1 MARSARAM
9 GRMAMDPAALQRP
22 VKPGTARRALG
33 YARPYVGTLLLF
45 LIVVIANASIAIAN
59 PLIYREI
66 VNVGILTGDTTLI
79 VQLALLVAGVGLI
92 DAALGLAQTYLAA
105 RIGAEVVMSLR
116 SKLFA
121 HVQQMP
127 IAFFGRVQTGALV
140 NRLVTDATGARSAF
154 TDVLS
159 NVVGNSIT
167 VIVIIVAMFAL
178 SWRITLVALLLLPL
192 FMLPARL
199 WGRRIQAIT
208 REGYEA
214 GAAMSSVM
222 VERFNV
228 AGALLSRLFG
238 RPQEDARAFEERSEQ
253 LSRVGIKGA
262 LYGRMFGT
270 MLLLMATI
278 ATAVSYG
285 WGGVLAARHMLDL
298 GTVVAF
304 VALLGRMYFPLMGLS
319 NVQVSVMTTLV
330 SFERIF
336 EVLDL
341 KPMITEK
348 PGAVSVPPGPLSV
361 RFEHV
366 SFRYPTAAEVSLAS
380 LESIAVP
387 ERKVPPRTVLED
399 IDFTVEPGQLV
410 ALVGPSGAGKSTLTM
425 LIPRL
430 YDVQA
435 GAVRLN
441 GVDVRD
447 ATLESVQQRVGVV
460 TQEAHLFH
468 DTLRANLVYARPDA
482 TDAQIRDA
490 LRDAQILEAV
500 DTLPNG
506 LDTMVGER
514 GYRFSGGEKQ
524 RIAIARTILRNPPVL
539 ILDEATSALDN
550 ETERAVQK
558 ALDELARGRTTIAIA
573 HRLSTIR
580 EADQILVLDAGR
592 IVERGTHGE
601 LVALGGRYA
610 ELLSDSTVG
619 EEPADSSAA
628 LA

>member
-1 MARSARAM
+1 MALDPSA
-9 GRMAMDPAALQRP
+9 LKRP
-22 VKPGTARRALG
+22 VKPGTARRAMG
-33 YARPYVGTLLLF
+33 YARPYVGTLLVF
-45 LIVVIANASIAIAN
+45 LVVVVANAAIAIAN

-66 VNVGILTGDTTLI
+66 MNAGILAGNTALI
-79 VQLALLVAGVGLI
+79 VRLALLVGGVGLV
-92 DAALGLAQTYLAA
+92 DAALGLVQTYLAA
-105 RIGAEVVMSLR
+105 RIGAEVVMSVR
-116 SKLFA
+116 RRLFV

-159 NVVGNSIT
+159 NVVGNTIT
-167 VIVIIVAMFAL
+167 VVIIVVAMFAL
-178 SWRITLVALLLLPL
+178 SWRIALVALLLLPL

-238 RPQEDARAFEERSEQ
+238 RPQEDARTFEARSEQ
-253 LSRVGIKGA
+253 LSQVGIKGA

-278 ATAVSYG
+278 ATAVCYG
-285 WGGVLAARHMLDL
+285 WGGVLAARQMLDI

-348 PGAVSVPPGPLSV
+348 PGAVSVPAGPLSV

-387 ERKVPPRTVLED
+387 ERKVAPRTVLED
-399 IDFTVEPGQLV
+399 IDFTAEPGQLV

-430 YDVQA
+430 YDVQT

-447 ATLESVQQRVGVV
+447 ATLESVQQRIGVV

-468 DTLRANLVYARPDA
+468 DTLRANLLYARPDA
-482 TDAQIRDA
+482 TDAVLRDA
-490 LRDAQILEAV
+490 LRDAQILAAV
-500 DTLPNG
+500 ETLPNG

-524 RIAIARTILRNPPVL
+524 RLAIARLLLKAPDLVV
-539 ILDEATSALDN
+539 LDEATAHLDSNSEAAVHAAL
-550 ETERAVQK
+550 ERA
-558 ALDELARGRTTIAIA
+558 LAGRTAIVIA
-573 HRLSTIR
+573 HRLSTVLR
-580 EADQILVLDAGR
+580 ADLILVMQEGR
-592 IVERGTHGE
+592 IVERGTHAE
-601 LVALGGRYA
+601 LVAASGLYA
-610 ELLSDSTVG
+610 QLYERQF
-619 EEPADSSAA
+619 AA
-628 LA
+628 QSGV

>member
-1 MARSARAM
+1 M
-9 GRMAMDPAALQRP
+9 GRPAAAMRMGFDPASLNRKIKA
-22 VKPGTARRALG
+22 GTARRALA
-33 YARPYVGTLLLF
+33 YARPYAGTLLLF
-45 LIVVIANASIAIAN
+45 LLVVMTNASIAVAN

-66 VNVGILTGDTTLI
+66 VNVGILRGDIPLI
-79 VQLALLVAGVGLI
+79 VKLALLVGVIGI
-92 DAALGLAQTYLAA
+92 VDAALGLLQTYMAA

-116 SKLFA
+116 GRLFS

-127 IAFFGRVQTGALV
+127 IAFFGRIQTGALV
-140 NRLVTDATGARSAF
+140 NRLVTDAAGARSAF
-154 TDVLS
+154 TEVLS
-159 NVVGNSIT
+159 TVVGNSIT
-167 VIVIIVAMFAL
+167 VITLMVAMFAL
-178 SWRITLVALLLLPL
+178 SWRIALAALVLLPL

-228 AGALLSRLFG
+228 AGATLSRLFG
-238 RPQEDARAFEERSEQ
+238 RPQDDAKGFEARSEQ
-253 LSRVGIKGA
+253 MTQVGIKGA
-262 LYGRMFGT
+262 IYGRMFGT
-270 MLLLMATI
+270 MLLLMATV
-278 ATAVSYG
+278 ATAVCYG
-285 WGGVLAARHMLDL
+285 WGGVLAARHVLDL

-319 NVQVSVMTTLV
+319 NVQVSIMTALV

-341 KPMITEK
+341 KPMIMEK
-348 PGAVSVPPGPLSV
+348 PGAVLVPTGPLSV
-361 RFEHV
+361 RFEQV
-366 SFRYPTAAEVSLAS
+366 SFRYPSASEVSLQS
-380 LESIAVP
+380 LEAIAVP
-387 ERKVPPRTVLED
+387 ERKTAPRTVLQD
-399 IDFTVEPGQLV
+399 IDFEVKPGQLV

-430 YDVQA
+430 YDVQS

-482 TDAQIRDA
+482 TDEEIRSA
-490 LRDAQILEAV
+490 LRHAQILDAV
-500 DTLPNG
+500 DALPDG
-506 LDTMVGER
+506 LGTMVGER

-524 RIAIARTILRNPPVL
+524 RLAIARLLLKSPDLVV
-539 ILDEATSALDN
+539 LDEATAHLDSN
-550 ETERAVQK
+550 SEAAVQA
-558 ALDELARGRTTIAIA
+558 ALEEALAGRTALVIA
-573 HRLSTIR
+573 HRLSTVLR
-580 EADQILVLDAGR
+580 ADLILVLQEGR
-592 IVERGTHGE
+592 IVERGTHAE
-601 LVALGGRYA
+601 LVAAAGLYA
-610 ELLSDSTVG
+610 QLYQKQFATQ
-619 EEPADSSAA
+619 SAG
-628 LA
+628 

>member
-1 MARSARAM
+1 MRRT
-9 GRMAMDPAALQRP
+9 GMDPAQLKRP

-33 YARPYVGTLLLF
+33 YARPFVGALLVF
-45 LIVVIANASIAIAN
+45 LVIVIANASIAIAN

-66 VNVGILTGDTTLI
+66 VNVGILTGNTTLI
-79 VQLALLVAGVGLI
+79 VQLALLVAGIGIV
-92 DAALGLAQTYLAA
+92 DAALGLVQTYMAA

-116 SKLFA
+116 RRLFE

-127 IAFFGRVQTGALV
+127 IAFFGRIQTGALV
-140 NRLVTDATGARSAF
+140 NRLVTDASGARSAF
-154 TDVLS
+154 TEVLS
-159 NVVGNSIT
+159 TVVGNTIT
-167 VIVIIVAMFAL
+167 VLTIIAAMFVL
-178 SWRITLVALLLLPL
+178 SWRIALVALVLLPL
-192 FMLPARL
+192 FMLPVRL

-214 GAAMSSVM
+214 GAAMSSLM

-228 AGALLSRLFG
+228 AGATLSRLFG
-238 RPQEDARAFEERSEQ
+238 RPQEDARAFETRSEQ
-253 LSRVGIKGA
+253 MTQVGIKGA
-262 LYGRMFGT
+262 IYGRMFGT
-270 MLLLMATI
+270 MLLLMATV
-278 ATAVSYG
+278 ATAVCYG
-285 WGGVLAARHMLDL
+285 WGGVLAARHVLDL

-319 NVQVSVMTTLV
+319 NVQVSIMTALV

-348 PGAVSVPPGPLSV
+348 PDARVVPAGAMRVQ
-361 RFEHV
+361 FEHV

-387 ERKVPPRTVLED
+387 EKKVPPRTVLDE
-399 IDFTVEPGQLV
+399 IDFSVEPGQLV

-430 YDVQA
+430 YDVQS

-441 GVDVRD
+441 GLDVRD
-447 ATLESVQQRVGVV
+447 AALASVQQRIGVV

-468 DTLRANLVYARPDA
+468 DTLRANLLYARPDA
-482 TDAQIRDA
+482 TDAQIREA
-490 LRDAQILEAV
+490 LRGAQILETV
-500 DTLPNG
+500 DALPSG

-524 RIAIARTILRNPPVL
+524 RLAIARLLLKAPDLVV
-539 ILDEATSALDN
+539 LDEATAHLDSN
-550 ETERAVQK
+550 SEAAVQAALEK
-558 ALDELARGRTTIAIA
+558 ALAGRTAIVIA
-573 HRLSTIR
+573 HRLSTVLR
-580 EADQILVLDAGR
+580 ADQILVMQEGR
-592 IVERGTHGE
+592 IIERGTHAG
-601 LVALGGRYA
+601 LVAAQGLYA
-610 ELLSDSTVG
+610 QLYQRQFAEQSPD
-619 EEPADSSAA
+619 
-628 LA
+628 

>member
-1 MARSARAM
+1 MMR
-9 GRMAMDPAALQRP
+9 RMAVDPAALQRK

-33 YARPYVGTLLLF
+33 YARPYLGTLLLF
-45 LIVVIANASIAIAN
+45 LLTVAANGGIVIAN

-66 VNVGILTGDTTLI
+66 VNVGILTANIPLI
-79 VQLALLVAGVGLI
+79 VKLSLLVAGIGLV
-92 DAALGLAQTYLAA
+92 DAALGLVQTYLAA
-105 RIGAEVVMSLR
+105 RIGAEVVVSLR
-116 SKLFA
+116 RKLFM

-127 IAFFGRVQTGALV
+127 IAFFARAQTGALV

-159 NVVGNSIT
+159 NVVGNT
-167 VIVIIVAMFAL
+167 VTVLVIVVAMFAL
-178 SWRITLVALLLLPL
+178 SWRIALVALILLPL

-199 WGRRIQAIT
+199 WGRRIQAVT

-214 GAAMSSVM
+214 GAAMSSLM

-228 AGALLSRLFG
+228 GGALLSRLFG
-238 RPQEDARAFEERSEQ
+238 RPQEDASSFEARAQQ
-253 LSRVGIKGA
+253 LSQVGIRGA

-270 MLLLMATI
+270 MLLLMATL

-285 WGGVLAARHMLDL
+285 WGGVLAARGALDL

-319 NVQVSVMTTLV
+319 NVQVSIMTALV

-341 KPMITEK
+341 KPMIAEK
-348 PGAVSVPPGPLSV
+348 SAAAAVPAGPLGV
-361 RFEHV
+361 QFDHV
-366 SFRYPTAAEVSLAS
+366 SFRYPSASEVSLAS

-387 ERKVPPRTVLED
+387 ERKGPSRVVLQD
-399 IDFTVEPGQLV
+399 IDFTVAPGQLE
-410 ALVGPSGAGKSTLTM
+410 ALVGPSGAGKSTLTT

-430 YDVQA
+430 YDVQG

-441 GVDVRD
+441 GLDVRD
-447 ATLESVQQRVGVV
+447 ATLTSLQQRVGVV

-468 DTLRANLVYARPDA
+468 DTLRANLLYARPDA
-482 TDAQIRDA
+482 TDGQVRDA
-490 LRDAQILEAV
+490 LRDAQILDAVEA
-500 DTLPNG
+500 LPNG

-524 RIAIARTILRNPPVL
+524 RLAIARLLLKAPDLVV
-539 ILDEATSALDN
+539 LDEATAHLDSNSEAAVQAAL
-550 ETERAVQK
+550 ERA
-558 ALDELARGRTTIAIA
+558 LAGRTAIVIA
-573 HRLSTIR
+573 HRLSTVLR
-580 EADQILVLDAGR
+580 ADQILVMQEGR
-592 IVERGTHGE
+592 IIERGTHAQLLAAAG
-601 LVALGGRYA
+601 LYA
-610 ELLSDSTVG
+610 QLYQRQFAEQ
-619 EEPADSSAA
+619 SAN
-628 LA
+628 

>member
-9 GRMAMDPAALQRP
+9 GRMAMDPAVLQRP
-22 VKPGTARRALG
+22 VKPGTARRAMG
-33 YARPYVGTLLLF
+33 YARPYASTLLLF
-45 LIVVIANASIAIAN
+45 LVVVIANASIAVAN

-66 VNVGILTGDTTLI
+66 VNVGILTGNTTLV
-79 VQLALLVAGVGLI
+79 VQLALLVAAVGLV

-116 SKLFA
+116 RKLFV
-121 HVQQMP
+121 HIQQMP

-167 VIVIIVAMFAL
+167 VIMIIVAMFAL

-253 LSRVGIKGA
+253 LSKVGIKGA

-270 MLLLMATI
+270 MLLLMATV
-278 ATAVSYG
+278 ATAVCYG

-298 GTVVAF
+298 GTIVAF

-330 SFERIF
+330 SFERVF
-336 EVLDL
+336 EVLDFPPL
-341 KPMITEK
+341 ITE
-348 PGAVSVPPGPLSV
+348 
-361 RFEHV
+361 R
-366 SFRYPTAAEVSLAS
+366 
-380 LESIAVP
+380 
-387 ERKVPPRTVLED
+387 
-399 IDFTVEPGQLV
+399 
-410 ALVGPSGAGKSTLTM
+410 PS
-425 LIPRL
+425 
-430 YDVQA
+430 
-435 GAVRLN
+435 
-441 GVDVRD
+441 
-447 ATLESVQQRVGVV
+447 
-460 TQEAHLFH
+460 
-468 DTLRANLVYARPDA
+468 
-482 TDAQIRDA
+482 
-490 LRDAQILEAV
+490 AV
-500 DTLPNG
+500 D
-506 LDTMVGER
+506 
-514 GYRFSGGEKQ
+514 
-524 RIAIARTILRNPPVL
+524 L
-539 ILDEATSALDN
+539 IDP
-550 ETERAVQK
+550 K
-558 ALDELARGRTTIAIA
+558 
-573 HRLSTIR
+573 
-580 EADQILVLDAGR
+580 DQIEFDHV
-592 IVERGTHGE
+592 
-601 LVALGGRYA
+601 
-610 ELLSDSTVG
+610 
-619 EEPADSSAA
+619 
-628 LA
+628 

>member
-9 GRMAMDPAALQRP
+9 GRMAMDPSALQRP
-22 VKPGTARRALG
+22 VKPGTARRAMG

-66 VNVGILTGDTTLI
+66 VNVGILTGNTTLI
-79 VQLALLVAGVGLI
+79 VQLALLVAGVGLV

-105 RIGAEVVMSLR
+105 RIGAEVVTSLR
-116 SKLFA
+116 SKLFV
-121 HVQQMP
+121 HIQQMP

-167 VIVIIVAMFAL
+167 VLVIIVAMFAL

-238 RPQEDARAFEERSEQ
+238 RPQEDARAFEQRSQQ
-253 LSRVGIKGA
+253 LSQVGIKGA

-278 ATAVSYG
+278 ATAVCYG

-348 PGAVSVPPGPLSV
+348 PTAVSVPSGPLSV
-361 RFEHV
+361 RFEQV

-387 ERKVPPRTVLED
+387 ERKMAPRTVLQD
-399 IDFTVEPGQLV
+399 IEFTAEPGQLV

-447 ATLESVQQRVGVV
+447 ATLASVQQRVGVV

-468 DTLRANLVYARPDA
+468 DTLRANLIYARPDA
-482 TDAQIRDA
+482 SDADIRDA
-490 LRDAQILEAV
+490 LRAAQILETVEA
-500 DTLPNG
+500 LPNG

-524 RIAIARTILRNPPVL
+524 RLAIARLLLKAPDLVV
-539 ILDEATSALDN
+539 LDEATAHLDSN
-550 ETERAVQK
+550 SEAAVQA
-558 ALDELARGRTTIAIA
+558 ALEGALAGRTAIVIA
-573 HRLSTIR
+573 HRLSTVLR
-580 EADQILVLDAGR
+580 ADLILVLQEGR
-592 IVERGTHGE
+592 IVERGTHAE
-601 LVALGGRYA
+601 LVAAAGLYAQLYERQFATQSGG
-610 ELLSDSTVG
+610 
-619 EEPADSSAA
+619 
-628 LA
+628 

>member
-1 MARSARAM
+1 MARPAGALGAMRA
-9 GRMAMDPAALQRP
+9 DPAALKRP
-22 VKPGTARRALG
+22 VKPGTAKRAMG
-33 YARPYVGTLLLF
+33 YARPFVATLLLF
-45 LIVVIANASIAIAN
+45 LVVVIANASIAIAN

-66 VNVGILTGDTTLI
+66 VNVGILTGNTVLI
-79 VQLALLVAGVGLI
+79 VQLALLVAGIGIV
-92 DAALGLAQTYLAA
+92 DAALGLVQTYLAA

-116 SKLFA
+116 RKLFA

-127 IAFFGRVQTGALV
+127 IAFFGRIQTGALV

-159 NVVGNSIT
+159 NVVGNTIT
-167 VIVIIVAMFAL
+167 VLMIIVAMFAL
-178 SWRITLVALLLLPL
+178 SWRIALVALLLLPL

-199 WGRRIQAIT
+199 WGSRIQAIT

-228 AGALLSRLFG
+228 AGAMLSRLFG
-238 RPQEDARAFEERSEQ
+238 RPQEDARAFEARAQQ
-253 LSRVGIKGA
+253 LTQVGIKGA

-270 MLLLMATI
+270 MLLLMATV
-278 ATAVSYG
+278 ATAVCYG
-285 WGGVLAARHMLDL
+285 WGGVLAARHLLDL

-304 VALLGRMYFPLMGLS
+304 VALL
-319 NVQVSVMTTLV
+319 SVMTALV

-341 KPMITEK
+341 TPMITEK
-348 PGAVSVPPGPLSV
+348 PDAVAVPAGAVRVQ
-361 RFEHV
+361 FEHV
-366 SFRYPTAAEVSLAS
+366 SFRYPTASEVSLAS

-387 ERKVPPRTVLED
+387 ERKAPPRTVLQD

-430 YDVQA
+430 YDVQS

-441 GVDVRD
+441 GLDVRD
-447 ATLESVQQRVGVV
+447 GKLESVQQRIGVV

-482 TDAQIRDA
+482 TDAQIRAA
-490 LRDAQILEAV
+490 LRDAQILDAV
-500 DTLPNG
+500 DALPNG

-524 RIAIARTILRNPPVL
+524 RLAIARLLLKAPDLVV
-539 ILDEATSALDN
+539 LDEATAHLDSNSEAAVQAAL
-550 ETERAVQK
+550 ERA
-558 ALDELARGRTTIAIA
+558 LAGRTAIVIA
-573 HRLSTIR
+573 HRLSTVLR
-580 EADQILVLDAGR
+580 ADLILVMQEGR
-592 IVERGTHGE
+592 IVERGTHAR
-601 LVALGGRYA
+601 LVAAAGLYA
-610 ELLSDSTVG
+610 QLYQRQFAEQSPG
-619 EEPADSSAA
+619 
-628 LA
+628 

>member
-9 GRMAMDPAALQRP
+9 GRMAMDPSALQRP
-22 VKPGTARRALG
+22 VKPGTARRAMG

-66 VNVGILTGDTTLI
+66 VNVGILTGNTTLI
-79 VQLALLVAGVGLI
+79 VQLALLVAVVGLV

-105 RIGAEVVMSLR
+105 RIGAEVVTSLR
-116 SKLFA
+116 SKLFV
-121 HVQQMP
+121 HIQQMP

-167 VIVIIVAMFAL
+167 VIVIIIAMFAL

-208 REGYEA
+208 REGYDA

-238 RPQEDARAFEERSEQ
+238 RPQEDARAFEQRSQQ
-253 LSRVGIKGA
+253 LSQVGIKGA

-270 MLLLMATI
+270 MLLLMATV
-278 ATAVSYG
+278 ATAVCYG

-348 PGAVSVPPGPLSV
+348 PGAVAVPPGPLSV

-387 ERKVPPRTVLED
+387 ERKAAAAHSARGHRLHGGGRAARRARGSFGRRQVHAHDADPA
-399 IDFTVEPGQLV
+399 
-410 ALVGPSGAGKSTLTM
+410 ALRRAGRRGAAERRGRSG
-425 LIPRL
+425 
-430 YDVQA
+430 
-435 GAVRLN
+435 
-441 GVDVRD
+441 RD
-447 ATLESVQQRVGVV
+447 AGI
-460 TQEAHLFH
+460 
-468 DTLRANLVYARPDA
+468 RAAAR
-482 TDAQIRDA
+482 R
-490 LRDAQILEAV
+490 
-500 DTLPNG
+500 
-506 LDTMVGER
+506 R
-514 GYRFSGGEKQ
+514 G
-524 RIAIARTILRNPPVL
+524 
-539 ILDEATSALDN
+539 
-550 ETERAVQK
+550 
-558 ALDELARGRTTIAIA
+558 
-573 HRLSTIR
+573 H
-580 EADQILVLDAGR
+580 AGR
-592 IVERGTHGE
+592 ASLPRHPAREFDLCAPRCRGCGHPRRATRRADPG
-601 LVALGGRYA
+601 GGRGA
-610 ELLSDSTVG
+610 SERPRHHGRRARLPFLRR
-619 EEPADSSAA
+619 
-628 LA
+628 

>member
-1 MARSARAM
+1 MARPAGAM
-9 GRMAMDPAALQRP
+9 GLMAMDPTALKRP
-22 VKPGTARRALG
+22 VKAGTARRALG
-33 YARPYVGTLLLF
+33 YARPYVGTLALF
-45 LIVVIANASIAIAN
+45 LLVVVANAGIAVAN

-66 VNVGILTGDTTLI
+66 INVGILTGNTTLI
-79 VQLALLVAGVGLI
+79 VQLALLVGGIGLV
-92 DAALGLAQTYLAA
+92 DAALGLGQTYLAA
-105 RIGAEVVMSLR
+105 RIGAEVVVALR
-116 SKLFA
+116 RKLFV

-154 TDVLS
+154 TDVLA
-159 NVVGNSIT
+159 NVVGNT
-167 VIVIIVAMFAL
+167 VTVATIVVAMFAL

-208 REGYEA
+208 REGYDA

-238 RPQEDARAFEERSEQ
+238 RPEEDARAFEARAEQ
-253 LSRVGIKGA
+253 LSRVGVKGA

-278 ATAVSYG
+278 ATAVCYG
-285 WGGVLAARHMLDL
+285 WGGVLAARHLLDL

-341 KPMITEK
+341 KPMITDK
-348 PGAVSVPPGPLSV
+348 PGAVAVPAGPLGV

-387 ERKVPPRTVLED
+387 ERKVPPRTVLQD
-399 IDFTVEPGQLV
+399 IDFAVEPGRLV

-447 ATLESVQQRVGVV
+447 ATLESVQQRIGVV

-468 DTLRANLVYARPDA
+468 DTLRANLTYARPDA

-500 DTLPNG
+500 EALPNG

-524 RIAIARTILRNPPVL
+524 RLAIARLLLKSPDLVV
-539 ILDEATSALDN
+539 LDEATAHLDSNSEAALQGALD
-550 ETERAVQK
+550 RA
-558 ALDELARGRTTIAIA
+558 LAGRTAIVIA
-573 HRLSTIR
+573 HRLSTVLR
-580 EADQILVLDAGR
+580 ADLILVMKEGR
-592 IVERGTHGE
+592 IVERGPHAE
-601 LVALGGRYA
+601 LVAASGLYA
-610 ELLSDSTVG
+610 ELYQRQFAA
-619 EEPADSSAA
+619 PSAP
-628 LA
+628 